1 MQHGF
6 QIIFINNVYFEN
18 DHQAEKIQCPRKGT
32 NSRPIG
38 SSETAPDNDN
48 KAGGYGRE

>member
-1 MQHGF
+1 MVFKLFLSIMYILKAITKRRKYNG
-6 QIIFINNVYFEN
+6 
-18 DHQAEKIQCPRKGT
+18 PRKGT
-32 NSRPIG
+32 NSGPIG